1 MFDILIRGGR
11 IVDGSGN
18 NWYYGDVGIREDRIA
33 AIGHLKG
40 AEARRVIEAQGL
52 VVSPGFVDIHTHS
65 DLAEFTQ
72 PEAKPKIMQGVTTE
86 VVGNCGFSLVP
97 TSDSTWRSFYKQL
110 HFIMGDIPKRWRT
123 LAEYYDDLARQGTS
137 VNVASYIGHGALR
150 AAVMGFENRPPSPD
164 EMAQMKKL
172 LAQGLEEGAMGMS
185 TGLIFT
191 PSSFSTT
198 DELVE
203 LCEVLAEQG
212 GIYVSH
218 IRGERDT
225 LFQAV
230 EEIIEIGQRSGAP
243 VHMSHIEAVDRPNWG
258 KAEQEIQ
265 MMEAARARGI
275 DISYDMFPYR
285 GSPIRVFSMIP
296 AWAGKGSLDDV
307 RRRFMDPS
315 IRAAIVEQ
323 ARPQDWEDI
332 VVTKFAGQQGEAW
345 RGRTIAQIA
354 REEGKG
360 PWDLVFDLF
369 IADTSLIITQL
380 HMLSESDVRM
390 AMRHPLGM
398 IISDGTYDPEALRHP
413 RLYSAFA
420 EVLGKYVR
428 EEGVLRLEEAVRKI
442 TSAPAQRV
450 GLRDIGL
457 IREGMAA
464 DITIFD
470 IEAIRSR
477 STYFDPE
484 QYPVGIEYVLVSG
497 QITMEKGEH
506 TGIRAGRILRRCPEP
521 SG

>member
-1 MFDILIRGGR
+1 MFDILIKGGR

-18 NWYYGDVGIREDRIA
+18 NWYYGDVGIKGDRIV
-33 AIGHLKG
+33 AIGHLEG
-40 AEARRVIEAQGL
+40 AEARRVIEAHGL

-65 DLAEFTQ
+65 DLAEFIQ
-72 PEAKPKIMQGVTTE
+72 PEAKPKVMQGVTTE
-86 VVGNCGFSLVP
+86 VIGNCGFSLVP
-97 TSDSTWRSFYKQL
+97 TSDPTWRSFYKQL
-110 HFIMGDIPKRWRT
+110 YFIMGEIPKRWHT
-123 LAEYYDDLARQGTS
+123 LAEYYDDLAKQGIS

-150 AAVMGFENRPPSPD
+150 AAVMGFENRPPSAD
-164 EMAQMKKL
+164 EMIQMKRL

-185 TGLIFT
+185 TGLIFA

-225 LFQAV
+225 LFQSV
-230 EEIIEIGQRSGAP
+230 EEIIEIGERSGVP
-243 VHMSHIEAVDRPNWG
+243 VHMSHIEAVDKPNWG
-258 KAEQEIQ
+258 KVGQEIQ

-275 DISYDMFPYR
+275 DISYDVFPYR
-285 GSPIRVFSMIP
+285 GSPIRVFGIIP
-296 AWAGKGSLDDV
+296 TWAGKGSLEDV

-315 IRAAIVEQ
+315 TRAVIIEQ

-332 VVTKFAGQQGEAW
+332 IVAKFAGPRGETW

-354 REEGKG
+354 REEGKS
-360 PWDLVFDLF
+360 PWDLVFDMF
-369 IADTSLIITQL
+369 IADTSLILTQL

-390 AMRHPLGM
+390 AVRHPLGM
-398 IISDGTYDPEALRHP
+398 IASDGSYETEALRHP
-413 RLYSAFA
+413 RLYSAFP

-428 EEGVLRLEEAVRKI
+428 EEGVLRLEEAVRKM
-442 TSAPAQRV
+442 TSAPAQRL

-457 IREGMAA
+457 IREGMMA

-470 IEAIRSR
+470 PEAIRSR
-477 STYFDPE
+477 ATYFDPE

-497 QITMEKGEH
+497 QITVEKGKH
-506 TGIRAGRILRRCPEP
+506 KGTKAGRILRK
-521 SG
+521 